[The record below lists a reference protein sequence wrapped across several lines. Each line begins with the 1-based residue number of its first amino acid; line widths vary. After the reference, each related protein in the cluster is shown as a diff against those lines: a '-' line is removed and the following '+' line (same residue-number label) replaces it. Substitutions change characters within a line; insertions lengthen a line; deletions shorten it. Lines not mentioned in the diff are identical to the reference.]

1 MNSITKYKKAGYPAL
16 AIETFEDQRFAEGI
30 LAEFQD
36 REIFLIAATGGLR
49 DLRQQK
55 TADPQSN
62 YSKALAFMCQQE
74 DSFLLMLDFQH
85 IVGNAQAYRN
95 LLDAVTLCKMR
106 GNMILLLAPSWQ
118 LPAELQHEIPV
129 LQDKLPETDE
139 LASALDV
146 ILDARKEAGRPV
158 DLSSEQR
165 MALLQS
171 ARGLTRGEAENAF
184 ALAAGNGLEPHAV
197 ETEKMRLVKSKCMSV
212 EQPQDPNMLGGLGEL
227 KRYIDEEVI
236 PAKDDDQLRVRGI
249 LKVGIPGTGKSLGCK
264 AIAAK
269 MHLPLV
275 RLDISAAKGS
285 LVGES
290 EAALR
295 HALATVDAVAP
306 CVIWIDEI
314 EKAVGGYS
322 SSAQTDGGTTL
333 GMVGALLTWL
343 QEHTSPVLVVAT
355 CNDYQKLP
363 PEMTRAGR
371 FDERFFLDLP
381 TGSER
386 VEIAKIHLAKLGV
399 EIDGLP
405 AMVAKMTQDWTGA
418 EIEQLIK
425 SAARRTKRKVTGA
438 SLEIAAQDIIPISR
452 SANVQALRDWAK
464 DHLRRANDSEGKTA
478 KAGRE
483 IG

>member
-1 MNSITKYKKAGYPAL
+1 M
-16 AIETFEDQRFAEGI
+16 
-30 LAEFQD
+30 
-36 REIFLIAATGGLR
+36 
-49 DLRQQK
+49 
-55 TADPQSN
+55 
-62 YSKALAFMCQQE
+62 
-74 DSFLLMLDFQH
+74 
-85 IVGNAQAYRN
+85 V
-95 LLDAVTLCKMR
+95 
-106 GNMILLLAPSWQ
+106 LLLAPSWN

-129 LQDKLPETDE
+129 LQDPLPETGE
-139 LASALDV
+139 LETALDV
-146 ILDARKEAGRPV
+146 IVEARKEAGKPV
-158 DLSSEQR
+158 KLTTEQR
-165 MALLQS
+165 KALLQS
-171 ARGLTRGEAENAF
+171 ARGLTRNEAENAF

-212 EQPQDPNMLGGLGEL
+212 EQPTDPESLGGMGEL
-227 KRYIDEEVI
+227 KRYVDQEVI

-249 LKVGIPGTGKSLGCK
+249 LMVGIPGVGKSLACK

-269 MHLPLV
+269 MGLPLV

-306 CVIWIDEI
+306 CVLWIDEI

-343 QEHTSPVLVVAT
+343 QEHTSPVVVVAT

-363 PEMTRAGR
+363 PEMARAGR

-381 TGSER
+381 VPSER
-386 VEIAKIHLAKLGV
+386 VEIALIHLAKLGV

-405 AMVAKMTQDWTGA
+405 KKVSAMTTDWTGA
-418 EIEQLIK
+418 EIEQLVK
-425 SAARRTKRKVTGA
+425 SAARRTKRQVTEA
-438 SLEIAAQDIIPISR
+438 SLTEAAKDIIPISR
-452 SANVQALRDWAK
+452 SANIKDLREWAN
-464 DHLRRANDSEGKTA
+464 HYLRRANDSDGAAKT
-478 KAGRE
+478 GRR